1 MPWLNQLAAWIQQV
15 VVPWGGWGLAPAA
28 FLDSSFLSLAGGVD
42 FWLISLIIFSPAQTP
57 TYVAIATL
65 GSVAGASAL
74 YFAVLK
80 GEEAFL
86 RNPGTL
92 ARLEQ
97 IRQRIERSGFGALI
111 LASVLPPPTPFKLFL
126 IGAGVVRYPFFRF
139 LLAISLGRLLR
150 YTVLGTLAA
159 LYGRR
164 SWELLVRLGPWI
176 FGVFLVAAAL
186 LYLGF
191 RLRRKTSL
199 LQS

>member
-1 MPWLNQLAAWIQQV
+1 MLWLNQLAAWIQQV
-15 VVPWGGWGLAPAA
+15 LVPWGGWGLAPAA

-42 FWLISLIIFSPAQTP
+42 LWLISLIIFEPAQTP
-57 TYVAIATL
+57 VYVAIATL
-65 GSVAGASAL
+65 GSVTGASAL
-74 YFAVLK
+74 YFAVRK

-86 RNPGTL
+86 RNPGTF

-97 IRQRIERSGFGALI
+97 IRRRVEGSGFGALV

-126 IGAGVVRYPFFRF
+126 IAAGVVRYPFARF
-139 LLAISLGRLLR
+139 LLAIALGRLLR
-150 YTVLGTLAA
+150 YATLGILAA

-164 SWELLVRLGPWI
+164 SWEFLIRLGPWA
-176 FGVFLVAAAL
+176 FGGFLLAAAL

-191 RLRRKTSL
+191 RLRRKISP